1 MIRLNMVITLT
12 EIEIYPIKPQEGL
25 IGFVSFVLNEQF
37 YIGNVGLHLRPSGEI
52 RLLYPQKLLGNGKAV
67 NCFHPI
73 TKSAG
78 SIIINQISSKY
89 NALVNK
95 SLKENVEK
103 TKRNHEKSAEIK

>member
-1 MIRLNMVITLT
+1 MNNANKVIVLT
-12 EIEIYPIKPQEGL
+12 EIEIYPIKPHEGL

-37 YIGNVGLHLRPSGEI
+37 YVGNVGLHLRPSGEI
-52 RLLYPQKLLGNGKAV
+52 RLLYPHKRLGNGKEV

-78 SIIINQISSKY
+78 NKIIEQISNEY

-95 SLKENVEK
+95 SLNENVEN
-103 TKRNHEKSAEIK
+103 TKRNYEKSAKTK

>member
-1 MIRLNMVITLT
+1 MFNANEVITLT

-37 YIGNVGLHLRPSGEI
+37 YIGNIGLHLRPSGEI
-52 RLLYPQKLLGNGKAV
+52 RLLYPQKRLGNGKAV

-78 SIIINQISSKY
+78 NEILDQISHEYKT
-89 NALVNK
+89 LVQKTLNK
-95 SLKENVEK
+95 NV
-103 TKRNHEKSAEIK
+103 

>member
-1 MIRLNMVITLT
+1 MIGLNMVITLT

-37 YIGNVGLHLRPSGEI
+37 YIGNVGLHLRPSGDI

-78 SIIINQISSKY
+78 NKIIDQISNEY

-95 SLKENVEK
+95 SLNENVEK